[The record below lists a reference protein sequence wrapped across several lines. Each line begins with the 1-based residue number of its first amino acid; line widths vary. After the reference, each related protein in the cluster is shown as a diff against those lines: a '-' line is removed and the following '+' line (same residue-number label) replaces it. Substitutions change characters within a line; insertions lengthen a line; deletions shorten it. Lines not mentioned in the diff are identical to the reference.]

1 MGWNRSVILVFYWH
15 FRSFPPSESRQS
27 LWGNQTRNARKIWV
41 KFTSSCNWANH
52 HDNNLWERKCAKRR
66 VKKWYSQ
73 KCLPLLHFIPLKI
86 NVWKST
92 QNWFVGVKRKN
103 RGEKNHWAK
112 KLEKKI
118 EKLVKKESTV
128 FGRQQFLCPCN
139 EQMHTVHCAT
149 PFPPKLEQPTPFV
162 AYNSSNR
169 SAYCISKKKFFFLLS
184 FSSFSPHFFSENY
197 SHFFF
202 NYRFSF
208 IPLCYHLR

>member
-27 LWGNQTRNARKIWV
+27 LWGNRTRDARKIWV

-112 KLEKKI
+112 KLDKKNR
-118 EKLVKKESTV
+118 ETGKEREYSLWRTTISLSL
-128 FGRQQFLCPCN
+128 QWTNAHCTLCNPLPS
-139 EQMHTVHCAT
+139 QTRAT
-149 PFPPKLEQPTPFV
+149 YTICSLQ
-162 AYNSSNR
+162 
-169 SAYCISKKKFFFLLS
+169 
-184 FSSFSPHFFSENY
+184 
-197 SHFFF
+197 
-202 NYRFSF
+202 
-208 IPLCYHLR
+208 